1 MSIGIVIL
9 SDAVDSAVTGVIV
22 FLTKQLSSYSE
33 LSSIVMAV
41 CIKLLSPLT
50 IGTQI
55 NIESISVNQ
64 VVCIIVCI
72 KVFYKDLN

>member
-9 SDAVDSAVTGVIV
+9 SDTVDSAVTGVIV
-22 FLTKQLSSYSE
+22 FLTKQLSSYFE

>member
-9 SDAVDSAVTGVIV
+9 SDTVDSAVTGVIV

-33 LSSIVMAV
+33 LSSIVMAIG
-41 CIKLLSPLT
+41 IKLLSPLT

-55 NIESISVNQ
+55 NIECISVNQ